1 MNLGTM
7 RVLGHADFYPNG
19 GGRQPECILDPL
31 DPSLDPIREG
41 LEYPS
46 PMASKLQSKMK
57 ILRGNRGCMVIIC
70 NPFHQNI

>member
-1 MNLGTM
+1 MHTNGEPNIIMNLGTM
-7 RVLGHADFYPNG
+7 RILGHADFYPNG

-57 ILRGNRGCMVIIC
+57 ILRG
-70 NPFHQNI
+70 